1 MGRHAANSKECNI
14 VIAALAK
21 KLESSQ
27 NTSQN
32 TTQTISQS
40 SSQSG
45 SQDNC
50 SSSLKSAFNLLAD
63 QDMEEMEDQL

>member
-21 KLESSQ
+21 KLDSSQ
-27 NTSQN
+27 NTSQ
-32 TTQTISQS
+32 TINQS
-40 SSQSG
+40 SSQNT
-45 SQDNC
+45 SQEFSY

-63 QDMEEMEDQL
+63 QEMENEIEEEQL